1 MNLEEYIVKLIDLHC
16 DTVMKLME
24 DPKRRLLANDCAID
38 LKKLDEAH
46 SMAQVFALFVDMG
59 EVNSPLKAGLDMLDH
74 FWMELE
80 QNQDQIKLATNG
92 HDLRQNELA
101 GKKSAMLAIEEGG
114 VLEGYIGNL
123 HSFYRQGVRFVT
135 LTWNYPNELGFPH
148 GKEHYGKGLTKCGLD
163 MVAEMNRIGMLADSS
178 HLSDAG
184 FWDLIEHSKT
194 PFMATHSNCR
204 AIRDH
209 SRNLTD
215 EQIKALGEKGGVM
228 GINVVKNFLI
238 EGEDVGRLEAM
249 VANVK
254 HAHQIGGIDVV
265 AIGTDF
271 DGTSTNSEFQT
282 IGDVQKLEK
291 RLREEGYT
299 GEQLEKIFWKNALR
313 VMDEVLT

>member
-1 MNLEEYIVKLIDLHC
+1 MKLIDLHC
-16 DTVMKLME
+16 DTVMKMME
-24 DPKRRLLANDCAID
+24 DPRCHLLENECAID
-38 LKKLDEAH
+38 LKKLDQAE

-59 EVNSPLKAGLDMLDH
+59 QVDSPLKAGLDMLDH
-74 FWMELE
+74 FWMEME
-80 QNQDQIKLATNG
+80 QNRDQILLATNG
-92 HDLRQNELA
+92 HELRQNELF

-114 VLEGYIGNL
+114 VLEGYVGNL

-148 GKEHYGKGLTKCGLD
+148 GKEHFGKGLTPCGLT
-163 MVAEMNRIGMLADSS
+163 MVAEMNRIGMMVDVS

-184 FWDLIEHSKT
+184 FWDVVEHST
-194 PFMATHSNCR
+194 MPFMATHSNCR

-215 EQIKALGEKGGVM
+215 EQIRALAEKGGVM
-228 GINVVKNFLI
+228 GINVVKKFLI
-238 EGEDVGRLEAM
+238 EGEDIGRLDAM

-254 HAHQIGGIDVV
+254 HAHKIGGIEVL

-282 IGDVQKLEK
+282 IGDIKKLEK
-291 RLREEGYT
+291 RLREEGFT
-299 GEQLEKIFWKNALR
+299 EDQLEKIFWKNALR
-313 VMDEVLT
+313 VIDEVLT